1 LRRVKAKER
10 CLGSAG
16 LRSSIYGATT
26 WGSEGGGCGS
36 VKWYVSSRGFVF
48 GSTNEISYFVRN
60 VI

>member
-16 LRSSIYGATT
+16 LRSSIYGETT
-26 WGSEGGGCGS
+26 WEGGGSGS